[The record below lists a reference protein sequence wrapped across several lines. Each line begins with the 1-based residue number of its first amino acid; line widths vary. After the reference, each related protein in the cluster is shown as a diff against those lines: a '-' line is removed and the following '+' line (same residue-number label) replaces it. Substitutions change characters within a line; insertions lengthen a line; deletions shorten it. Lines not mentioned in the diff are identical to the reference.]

1 MKDIKSNLNDEARIT
16 EALDEMRREAGESF
30 SLEKVNL
37 AELERRTGVSR
48 AKLRRLKENGF
59 EFKAHANKGRKAEKT
74 VLTGF
79 TDTLDAM
86 LRNSVTNSAVCL
98 ERIQAEGYTGGIS
111 SIKDYI
117 AAHRDLVPAKRQVV
131 APQGNRGR
139 RYTTGPGEAFQMDWG
154 FTKVQ
159 EYPGTGKE
167 FTVACFAMVCHH
179 CGQRYVEF
187 FPNAKQENLI
197 IGMIH
202 AFQWMGVPE
211 YVLTDNMKSVVLHRD
226 LDGNPVWQPDYEA
239 FMRTVGVKT
248 KLCKPRHP
256 FTKGKVERLIR
267 FVKENFLVDRVFYNL
282 TDLNRQALEWCD
294 RQNNIFH
301 KAVFGIP
308 QEMHFS
314 ACAEHVH
321 KLEDSLALRCYLCPV
336 RKITFDGFVNYE
348 GRRFGVPYRYVG
360 ATVRVMRQK
369 ATIYIYSLDLSMLL
383 ATHEVTWSRRDS
395 FCPDQYAAAEQP
407 EEYPSMPVKTKVK
420 MLRAPERDASFEK
433 FNFDRE
439 ADWDD

>member
-1 MKDIKSNLNDEARIT
+1 MVSWFCGGHNSRESKAKDITAYE
-16 EALDEMRREAGESF
+16 
-30 SLEKVNL
+30 
-37 AELERRTGVSR
+37 
-48 AKLRRLKENGF
+48 KLRRLKENGF
-59 EFKAHANKGRKAEKT
+59 EFKAHANKGRKAAKT

-86 LRNSVTNSAVCL
+86 LRNSVTNCAVCL

-117 AAHRDLVPAKRQVV
+117 AAHRELVPAKRQVV

-187 FPNAKQENLI
+187 FPNAKQENLF

-226 LDGNPVWQPDYEA
+226 LDGNPVWQSDYVPVSED
-239 FMRTVGVKT
+239 
-248 KLCKPRHP
+248 
-256 FTKGKVERLIR
+256 VEGYRL
-267 FVKENFLVDRVFYNL
+267 
-282 TDLNRQALEWCD
+282 Q
-294 RQNNIFH
+294 H
-301 KAVFGIP
+301 
-308 QEMHFS
+308 
-314 ACAEHVH
+314 
-321 KLEDSLALRCYLCPV
+321 
-336 RKITFDGFVNYE
+336 
-348 GRRFGVPYRYVG
+348 
-360 ATVRVMRQK
+360 
-369 ATIYIYSLDLSMLL
+369 
-383 ATHEVTWSRRDS
+383 
-395 FCPDQYAAAEQP
+395 
-407 EEYPSMPVKTKVK
+407 
-420 MLRAPERDASFEK
+420 
-433 FNFDRE
+433 
-439 ADWDD
+439 